1 MFNHG
6 SSSLAL
12 SGYVKLTDHG
22 FALPC
27 YSTLDTNAIYA
38 AIGSAPGEPD
48 SKIIA
53 FDPFDPEGLIP
64 IREDPIH
71 YGKVGDR
78 WIDVF
83 LWRGTVY
90 VDTPENLWNAL
101 SADQAAL
108 AMQVP
113 LNFLDLA
120 EFVQGVNPIPF
131 VESTFAWLAEH
142 HGIEQAVRWRDDT
155 FFPTKARA
163 ALRKVVAGHLDNE
176 LVRQALLDISVD
188 RAGNA
193 VILGIPSIL
202 FQLAPVEHA
211 QEFDYFVDVLALWNL
226 KLRTQNVTLR
236 AELIPPRHQLSLEHR
251 KRLYGHLL
259 LTKALQSLPF
269 HANPESAVVR
279 AIVGP
284 FADSL
289 LQTPD
294 NIRLD
299 TAVQQL
305 ARAARQF
312 NSGKF
317 KSSLDHVAGVIDRLA
332 DTINCSDCVR
342 GKSPVCAGAVWDNE
356 NVSRY
361 GDCIKSVTLI
371 LDSAAEMAAH
381 MYGAHCK
388 EFPSYP
394 KCTVLLETKTLNA
407 NIHDTGITT
416 YTRYNDTELL
426 RYSIVGLNIDEGELN
441 EEIWYAI
448 AYHFVHECICH
459 AYYNLGSNDRNP
471 PPPEHVFVS
480 GWMGFIAR
488 EALARNISFKW
499 HIGLASPAL
508 EFEELKIVAIK
519 TWSRRQEF
527 AILSPLDRAE
537 LHAASQVAARCLQ
550 ALVVAAGG
558 NAEKAWSQFLRF
570 SCTLNLNGISDDE
583 GDFIIGLIGRLLEY
597 SLPMHFELVSLIVKF
612 GVDGDKEQLLK
623 NLTDLAAAV

>member
-1 MFNHG
+1 MLNHG
-6 SSSLAL
+6 PSSLAL
-12 SGYVKLTDHG
+12 SGYVKLTDYG

-27 YSTLDTNAIYA
+27 YSSLDTNAIYA

-64 IREDPIH
+64 IREAPIR

-101 SADQAAL
+101 SDDQAAL

-113 LNFLDLA
+113 LTFLDLA
-120 EFVQGVNPIPF
+120 ESVQGVNPIPF
-131 VESTFAWLAEH
+131 VESTFTWLADH
-142 HGIEQAVRWRDDT
+142 HGLEQAVLWRDDT

-176 LVRQALLDISVD
+176 VVRQALLNISVD

-193 VILGIPSIL
+193 VILGVPSIL
-202 FQLAPVEHA
+202 FQLASLDHA
-211 QEFDYFVDVLALWNL
+211 REFDYFVDVLALWNL
-226 KLRTQNVTLR
+226 KLITHHVTLR
-236 AELIPPRHQLSLEHR
+236 ADSIPPRHHLSLKHR

-269 HANPESAVVR
+269 HAKPESAVVR
-279 AIVGP
+279 AILGP

-299 TAVQQL
+299 TAVQEL
-305 ARAARQF
+305 ARAARQ
-312 NSGKF
+312 
-317 KSSLDHVAGVIDRLA
+317 SSLDQVAGVVDRLA
-332 DTINCSDCVR
+332 DTLNCSDCVR

-361 GDCIKSVTLI
+361 GDCIRNITLI

-381 MYGAHCK
+381 MYGAHCN
-388 EFPSYP
+388 EFASYP
-394 KCTVLLETKTLNA
+394 KCAVLLETKTLDYNRR
-407 NIHDTGITT
+407 DTGIAT

-426 RYSIVGLNIDEGELN
+426 RYSIVGLNIDEGKLD

-471 PPPEHVFVS
+471 PPPHNAFVS

-488 EALARNISFKW
+488 EALTRSISFKW
-499 HIGLASPAL
+499 RVGLASPAL
-508 EFEELKIVAIK
+508 EFEKLKIIAIR
-519 TWSRRQEF
+519 TWSRWQEST
-527 AILSPLDRAE
+527 ILSPLDRAE
-537 LHAASQVAARCLQ
+537 LHAASEVAPRCLQ

-558 NAEKAWSQFLRF
+558 NEEKAWLEFLRF
-570 SCTLNLNGISDDE
+570 SCTLNLNGISDHE
-583 GDFIIGLIGRLLEY
+583 GEFLIRSISRVLEY
-597 SLPMHFELVSLIVKF
+597 FLPSHFELVSLIVKF
-612 GVDGDKEQLLK
+612 GADGDKEQLFR
-623 NLTDLAAAV
+623 NLTDMTARV